1 MGKVGKPQKPPG
13 YQQVAQQRKLWEQLK
28 QKHLTYP
35 WFVEELEKEIKAYE
49 EYLRD
54 QPWKDWQSYRK
65 LVWSDKRKK
74 WTYATMNAEERL
86 YWRTF
91 YVGNGMKDIDD
102 YRDVIQVTSWGLESR
117 MILQDLLSE
126 RKKAVVYELYKQE
139 KEKKCLGNE
148 DNKPTASSQKKV
160 KFSSNLIFIP

>member
-1 MGKVGKPQKPPG
+1 MGVYGKQQNAPGFQKV
-13 YQQVAQQRKLWEQLK
+13 AAERQRWKDLK
-28 QKHLTYP
+28 AEHLSYS
-35 WFVEELEKEIKAYE
+35 WFVEELESRLASYE
-49 EYLRD
+49 QYLRD
-54 QPWKDWQSYRK
+54 QPWKNWQEYRK
-65 LVWSDKRKK
+65 LVWSNKKKK
-74 WTYATMNAEERL
+74 WTYVSMNAEERL

-139 KEKKCLGNE
+139 KERKCMGNE
-148 DNKPTASSQKKV
+148 DNKSTASSQKKV
-160 KFSSNLIFIP
+160 NFSSNLIFIP